1 MARTIPLDELHL
13 APREPQERPGH
24 WLDRALRAAIRS
36 GQLRADMRL
45 PSSRRVSEQHGVA
58 RGTVLQ
64 VFDQLATEGYLQARR
79 GSGTFVSALL
89 PEEFFRARST
99 RVSAGAPRIRAK
111 KVLLSTQ
118 GEALTRS
125 PFHRL
130 PMKGP
135 PRAFRP
141 YLPAVDGFPL
151 DVWARLY
158 TRCLRR
164 VSREPLLGQ
173 DEFGWR
179 PLQQAIADHL
189 AFSRGVVCQPE
200 QIMVV
205 SGTQQALDFV
215 GRLLLEPGDAVWR
228 EDPGYPGAAAI
239 FRAQGAKVVPV
250 PVDKQ
255 GMTVAAGLL
264 RAPKARLAYVTPANQ
279 FPLGVVLS
287 LERRIQLLQWAARSG
302 AWIFE
307 DDYDS
312 EFRFVGQPLAAMQG
326 IDPEANVIYSCSFN
340 KMLFPTLRLG
350 LLLLPKSLV
359 EPARAARSLL
369 DRYPPALEQRV
380 LCDFIAEGHFGRH
393 LRRMRQI
400 YAERHATLVEAISS
414 LEGRLTLSRCDTGL
428 QVAGWLSAKSRRDD
442 RQTAAHM
449 AAQGVE
455 LAPLSSYA
463 IEWPN
468 KRGVHLGFA
477 SVGTKEL
484 KRGVELLRKHL

>member
-1 MARTIPLDELHL
+1 
-13 APREPQERPGH
+13 
-24 WLDRALRAAIRS
+24 
-36 GQLRADMRL
+36 MRL

-64 VFDQLATEGYLQARR
+64 VFDQLTTEGYLQARR
-79 GSGTFVSALL
+79 GSGTYVSSLL
-89 PEEFFRARST
+89 PEEFFQASTLRVQARTSQS
-99 RVSAGAPRIRAK
+99 VAAKAVLSARG
-111 KVLLSTQ
+111 Q
-118 GEALTRS
+118 ALTRS
-125 PFHRL
+125 PFYRL

-141 YLPAVDGFPL
+141 YLPAVDEFPL
-151 DVWARLY
+151 EVWARLY
-158 TRCLRR
+158 TRCVRK

-179 PLQQAIADHL
+179 PLQQAIADNL

-215 GRLLLEPGDAVWR
+215 SRLLLEPGDAVWM
-228 EDPGYPGAAAI
+228 EDPGYPGATAI
-239 FRAQGAKVVPV
+239 FRAMGAKIVPV
-250 PVDKQ
+250 PVDAH
-255 GMTVAAGLL
+255 GMNLAVGLR

-287 LERRIQLLQWAARSG
+287 LERRIQLLQWAGRQG

-350 LLLLPKSLV
+350 FLLLPKSLV

-400 YAERHATLVEAISS
+400 YAERHATLVDAVAS

-428 QVAGWLSAKSRRDD
+428 QVAGWLSPKSGRDD

-463 IEWPN
+463 IEWAN
-468 KRGVHLGFA
+468 RSGVHLGFA
-477 SVGTKEL
+477 AVGSREL
-484 KRGVELLRKHL
+484 KRGVEVLRKYL